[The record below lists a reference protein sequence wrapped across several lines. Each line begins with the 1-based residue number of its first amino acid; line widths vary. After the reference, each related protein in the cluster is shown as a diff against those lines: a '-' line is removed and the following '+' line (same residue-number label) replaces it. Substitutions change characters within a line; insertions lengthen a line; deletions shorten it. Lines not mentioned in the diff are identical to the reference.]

1 MQGKCFILAAF
12 HESTFILR
20 SLYQILSD
28 FASESFLQMMS
39 IAVGQR
45 TTTDSE
51 GKIKRQFNS
60 KNVHSILD
68 NIGSFT

>member
-1 MQGKCFILAAF
+1 
-12 HESTFILR
+12 
-20 SLYQILSD
+20 
-28 FASESFLQMMS
+28 MMS